1 MDAFDEP
8 IIIVGR
14 IPPAL
19 ARFGED
25 AFADI
30 IVNGLLGYLGDLNQI
45 SDFQMETPIEK
56 TEMEMK

>member
-1 MDAFDEP
+1 MDAFYKP

-19 ARFGED
+19 ARFGKD

-30 IVNGLLGYLGDLNQI
+30 IMDGLLGYLGDLNQI

-56 TEMEMK
+56 KGMELK